1 MFYHKI
7 KTVVKNRG
15 FTVVMSIYL
24 YMRMGIMGIIQ
35 EAYRVFV
42 KSHYI

>member
-15 FTVVMSIYL
+15 FTVEMSIYL
-24 YMRMGIMGIIQ
+24 YMRMGIW
-35 EAYRVFV
+35 
-42 KSHYI
+42 